1 MNVNV
6 LWRVQLLTLCA
17 LVFLF
22 AFHAKTAVYKS
33 GAPASVTP
41 STSSKLW
48 LNGQKMEVRSLDFSA
63 AGMFWMAVLCLYGV
77 YIYHDPLLR
86 SAFILPAPTNLRLL
100 YLHRYLRPPPVQG

>member
-1 MNVNV
+1 MNTNV
-6 LWRVQLLTLCA
+6 LWRVQLIMLCA

-33 GAPASVTP
+33 GVPVNATP

-48 LNGQKMEVRSLDFSA
+48 LNGQKMEVRSVDFSA
-63 AGMFWMAVLCLYGV
+63 TVMCWMVVLCLYGV
-77 YIYHDPLLR
+77 YIYQDPLVR
-86 SAFILPAPTNLRLL
+86 SAVSPPSPRNRRLL